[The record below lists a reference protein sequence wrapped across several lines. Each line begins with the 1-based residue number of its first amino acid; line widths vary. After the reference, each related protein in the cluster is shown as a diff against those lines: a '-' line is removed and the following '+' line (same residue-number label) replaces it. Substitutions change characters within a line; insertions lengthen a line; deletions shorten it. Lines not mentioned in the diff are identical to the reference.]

1 MCGAA
6 RTPPDT
12 KSSGTQRAMD
22 LFNAARSGG
31 KAKAAR
37 SGRSGGSW
45 RSTTV
50 GRPSVEIP
58 SGALPHGNR
67 DRPGHSALKRFHP
80 ALCVGNEI
88 AASLAVEAKRPF
100 AYVLST
106 VSPLDVAT
114 LEATPSLSSTV
125 LRFPDKTGAEKD
137 KDVVLAR
144 KMILDGARDLHRGL
158 ATVPKDGRALVHC
171 AWGQNRSVA
180 ICVAWAVIYKNWT
193 PQDAIRYAR
202 DQCDLQRTYRHR
214 RPLHNERFVEILRSL
229 VPSETGAVARKPTAL
244 SSWLSAT
251 TPNSPKGA
259 SPGAKKRKDDA
270 DADADNAQENGK
282 RAKTTTA

>member
-1 MCGAA
+1 MAHSTWTCGTCTLVHEQVAAQCTSCSMCGAA

-114 LEATPSLSSTV
+114 LEAWTS
-125 LRFPDKTGAEKD
+125 G
-137 KDVVLAR
+137 LAR
-144 KMILDGARDLHRGL
+144 RG
-158 ATVPKDGRALVHC
+158 G
-171 AWGQNRSVA
+171 
-180 ICVAWAVIYKNWT
+180 
-193 PQDAIRYAR
+193 DAMG
-202 DQCDLQRTYRHR
+202 
-214 RPLHNERFVEILRSL
+214 EE
-229 VPSETGAVARKPTAL
+229 EVAR
-244 SSWLSAT
+244 WRRYGEMVYDE
-251 TPNSPKGA
+251 GA
-259 SPGAKKRKDDA
+259 PF
-270 DADADNAQENGK
+270 E
-282 RAKTTTA
+282 TMF